1 LVESAASRANKVTG
15 LPLSIVMDSAHI
27 ITTAD
32 VNLVANKEKKEWLSQ
47 HSGKTIC
54 SVVSEAMARSISD
67 QHIQKGFEPSVPF
80 VACMSAAMVITEAIK
95 AVACWQTQL
104 EPQFQFDILHGPAFG
119 QFIPMARKK
128 DCKCVIRQRNI
139 ELFRKKRYSMLDIAN
154 SDAKKLQK
162 VEIGGVLK
170 KR

>member
-1 LVESAASRANKVTG
+1 
-15 LPLSIVMDSAHI
+15 
-27 ITTAD
+27 
-32 VNLVANKEKKEWLSQ
+32 
-47 HSGKTIC
+47 
-54 SVVSEAMARSISD
+54 
-67 QHIQKGFEPSVPF
+67 
-80 VACMSAAMVITEAIK
+80 MVITEAIK